1 MKRILATLSS
11 LFFVIACGE
20 DSTSAFNAWSE
31 NSSSSSTNVLF
42 SSSSTLIEDLSS
54 SSSCHSG
61 PDTESSSSQKNKSS
75 SSVKQ
80 SSSSS
85 AISTTSSSSTE
96 PALSSAERIEDLSSS
111 SRHSGSDPESSS
123 IAVSSSSIKLSS
135 STEVSSSSSMDSIS
149 SSSLQNDKSSSS
161 VVVSSSSIKLSSSSV
176 ILSSSSKELSSSSV
190 AESSS
195 SVVVS
200 SSSEILTDPSKI
212 FEIRKPKGHVLPCEV
227 PRGGEGE
234 FMRDTLSQHDVICT
248 YDYNGEKGFLYVQ
261 LTPISCGGGMSI
273 TPGRYNVDKAEFYVN
288 GKFADVSDVDYEWGS
303 NHHVEKLWFT
313 YKENVFLYSQS
324 TMGWG
329 GRPCQ
334 NMDCL
339 KVFESDGKTYVEN
352 GCNERSLPIVCRNI
366 NSKGEVVSDFT
377 DTYKVCEGDP
387 RTLGYDVE
395 Y

>member
-1 MKRILATLSS
+1 
-11 LFFVIACGE
+11 
-20 DSTSAFNAWSE
+20 
-31 NSSSSSTNVLF
+31 
-42 SSSSTLIEDLSS
+42 
-54 SSSCHSG
+54 
-61 PDTESSSSQKNKSS
+61 
-75 SSVKQ
+75 
-80 SSSSS
+80 
-85 AISTTSSSSTE
+85 
-96 PALSSAERIEDLSSS
+96 
-111 SRHSGSDPESSS
+111 
-123 IAVSSSSIKLSS
+123 
-135 STEVSSSSSMDSIS
+135 
-149 SSSLQNDKSSSS
+149 
-161 VVVSSSSIKLSSSSV
+161 
-176 ILSSSSKELSSSSV
+176 
-190 AESSS
+190 
-195 SVVVS
+195 
-200 SSSEILTDPSKI
+200 
-212 FEIRKPKGHVLPCEV
+212 
-227 PRGGEGE
+227 
-234 FMRDTLSQHDVICT
+234 MRDTLSQHDVICT

-288 GKFADVSDVDYEWGS
+288 GIFADVSDVDYEWGS

-366 NSKGEVVSDFT
+366 NSEGEVVSDFT

-387 RTLGYDVE
+387 RTLGYDGE

>member
-1 MKRILATLSS
+1 
-11 LFFVIACGE
+11 
-20 DSTSAFNAWSE
+20 
-31 NSSSSSTNVLF
+31 
-42 SSSSTLIEDLSS
+42 
-54 SSSCHSG
+54 
-61 PDTESSSSQKNKSS
+61 
-75 SSVKQ
+75 
-80 SSSSS
+80 
-85 AISTTSSSSTE
+85 
-96 PALSSAERIEDLSSS
+96 
-111 SRHSGSDPESSS
+111 
-123 IAVSSSSIKLSS
+123 
-135 STEVSSSSSMDSIS
+135 
-149 SSSLQNDKSSSS
+149 
-161 VVVSSSSIKLSSSSV
+161 
-176 ILSSSSKELSSSSV
+176 
-190 AESSS
+190 
-195 SVVVS
+195 
-200 SSSEILTDPSKI
+200 
-212 FEIRKPKGHVLPCEV
+212 
-227 PRGGEGE
+227 
-234 FMRDTLSQHDVICT
+234 MRDTLSQHDVICT

-273 TPGRYNVDKAEFYVN
+273 TPGRYNVDKAEFYVD

-352 GCNERSLPIVCRNI
+352 GCNERNLPIVCRNI

>member
-1 MKRILATLSS
+1 MKRMLLPFGVLLVVVACSDDSS
-11 LFFVIACGE
+11 
-20 DSTSAFNAWSE
+20 SAIYEWAE
-31 NSSSSSTNVLF
+31 NQSSSSTP
-42 SSSSTLIEDLSS
+42 IESLS
-54 SSSCHSG
+54 
-61 PDTESSSSQKNKSS
+61 
-75 SSVKQ
+75 
-80 SSSSS
+80 
-85 AISTTSSSSTE
+85 
-96 PALSSAERIEDLSSS
+96 SSS
-111 SRHSGSDPESSS
+111 SRHSGPDPESSS
-123 IAVSSSSIKLSS
+123 GRDGGSSSAMTKASSSSNKATSSSSI
-135 STEVSSSSSMDSIS
+135 EVSSCSSMDSIS
-149 SSSLQNDKSSSS
+149 SSSFQNDRSSSSVAASSSS
-161 VVVSSSSIKLSSSSV
+161 VV
-176 ILSSSSKELSSSSV
+176 
-190 AESSS
+190 ESSS

-212 FEIRKPKGHVLPCEV
+212 FEIRKPKGHVLPCEI
-227 PRGGEGE
+227 PWGGEGD

-261 LTPISCGGGMSI
+261 LTPISCDGGMSI

-303 NHHVEKLWFT
+303 NHHVEQLWFT
-313 YKENVFLYSQS
+313 YKGNVFRYSQS

-366 NSKGEVVSDFT
+366 NSKGEVSDFT

-387 RTLGYDVE
+387 RSLGYDVE